1 MLHPEV
7 AERLMR
13 NGNTV
18 WKLHCFKHSASSC
31 GDRRRTAT
39 SSDRLVNECS
49 GVFTKLSAVVSV
61 TNRTSKLAIDRTQLF
76 ALLIQRARGSLLI
89 KFMNGFKT

>member
-1 MLHPEV
+1 M
-7 AERLMR
+7 
-13 NGNTV
+13 
-18 WKLHCFKHSASSC
+18 
-31 GDRRRTAT
+31 
-39 SSDRLVNECS
+39 VNECS